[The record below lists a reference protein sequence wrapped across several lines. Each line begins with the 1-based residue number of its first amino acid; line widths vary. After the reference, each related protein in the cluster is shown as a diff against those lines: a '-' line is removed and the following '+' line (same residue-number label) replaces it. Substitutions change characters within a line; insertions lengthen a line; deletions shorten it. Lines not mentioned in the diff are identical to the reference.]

1 MLLKQTTQTNHQLI
15 ITLHQPTL
23 SSPKLPR
30 HRHHLPQVTCN
41 TSLAL
46 SHICELDFSIRH
58 QLLSHHPPP
67 STISQYQDFSTTSTL
82 RSCSQKTNKVSG
94 SAHPPIKNIPFLP
107 RSLPTP
113 REAHLHQHQL
123 LAAPPPIFHLMRMN
137 QIDPTKKDDIRLH
150 LHYAFEDGEENPRY
164 AKDEHCQAKKNIKIF
179 LATMQQSHS
188 NGNAYKI
195 RCPFKPSK

>member
-94 SAHPPIKNIPFLP
+94 SAHPPSKIFLSSP

-123 LAAPPPIFHLMRMN
+123 LAAPPPIFIKLMRMN

-164 AKDEHCQAKKNIKIF
+164 AKRVKIARATKIKN
-179 LATMQQSHS
+179 LSCNNATISFE
-188 NGNAYKI
+188 
-195 RCPFKPSK
+195 R